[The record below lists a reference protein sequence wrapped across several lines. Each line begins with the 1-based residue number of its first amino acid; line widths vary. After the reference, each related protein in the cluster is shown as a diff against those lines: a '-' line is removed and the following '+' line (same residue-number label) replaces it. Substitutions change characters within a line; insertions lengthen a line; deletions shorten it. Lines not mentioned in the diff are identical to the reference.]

1 MQEQLKLTIN
11 GISYVTE
18 KVTIGRLVDYYR
30 YRTAI
35 SGGSYGLLYREA
47 MKSSD
52 EILKM
57 IECEAFFTAF
67 CPQFIKDLKPGS
79 FRDLSL
85 NHYQEIRT
93 VYVESIKPWLTSFE
107 ELLQKE

>member
-1 MQEQLKLTIN
+1 MQEQLKFTVNGVSYLTEN
-11 GISYVTE
+11 VT
-18 KVTIGRLVDYYR
+18 VGRLVDYYR
-30 YRTAI
+30 FRTAI

-47 MKSSD
+47 MKTTD
-52 EILKM
+52 EVLRM
-57 IECEAFFTAF
+57 IECEAFFMAF
-67 CPQFIKDLKPGS
+67 CPKFIQDLKPGS

-85 NHYQEIRT
+85 NHYQEIKS